1 MNHREAIETNTDSA
15 TAPAP
20 ATVTRTAKAAIF
32 ELRGDEPTN
41 AFLWDPAPEKTA
53 DPATNCHGNLIDLL
67 DLSNPPADA
76 SLHINGNDAVG
87 DNPNRYKQHG
97 FYFNADNCIGCHAC
111 ETACSEKNDNP
122 AHIAF
127 RSVGYVEGG
136 TYPDYQRI
144 NISMACNHCDDP
156 VCLKGC
162 PTRAYT
168 KFAEYGAVLQDPD
181 ICFGCGYCTWV
192 CPYNAPQLDPVK
204 GEVTKCNMCVDRL
217 EVGLKPACVSAC
229 VGNALDFG
237 VIENIPENRIEAKI
251 SIPGFPAT
259 DITQPNIRFQQ
270 TRSTQRE
277 MTRPDGMPVKY
288 HKDDKVGQFKPEVDK
303 KIGDKKQWNWRRL
316 LTSHESAH
324 VIFTLCTQAVL
335 GAFLLMTSALLLPNS
350 VFPTGALAAL
360 QLPGVALP
368 LLAVMIGLIS
378 FGLFKLNMHLGKPH
392 RFYRGFNNLRWS
404 PLSREI
410 AGISA
415 FYTFLLG
422 YALFAA
428 LAVWFDSPFIVQA
441 SIVLKTLCAALAT
454 FSGLIGLYYM
464 YRIYRIPARPF
475 WNHWQTATA
484 FGGNTLSLGALL
496 TGLVTLPALLISG
509 HSVGGILP
517 VLATVAAVGLVLEGI
532 GHIRHGRDMLK
543 LGNEGASSWYVQVTR
558 YGYPWL
564 LRNGLLC
571 GAIVMCAG
579 LALASFVVAPAGFTI
594 IGLWLGVSALAIA
607 AAIISRS
614 LFFVLVIPTTMPGAF
629 FWKNQDFVEHAR
641 ATGLVDMEQVG
652 VVREQHGKFKMDEL
666 IATIKTTTLKEMFAH
681 IKDIVVWKK
690 LPR

>member
-1 MNHREAIETNTDSA
+1 MNSIDPISNGQTRSADYLPTDA
-15 TAPAP
+15 NIP
-20 ATVTRTAKAAIF
+20 IF
-32 ELRGDEPTN
+32 EVRDDEP
-41 AFLWDPAPEKTA
+41 AHSFLQDPIHQDPLSENQASKT
-53 DPATNCHGNLIDLL
+53 TNCHGNLIDLVNESSEL
-67 DLSNPPADA
+67 YGA
-76 SLHINGNDAVG
+76 SLNINGNEAIG

-97 FYFNADNCIGCHAC
+97 FFLNADNCIGCHAC

-168 KFAEYGAVLQDPD
+168 KFPEYGAVLQDPD

-229 VGNALDFG
+229 LGNALDFG
-237 VIENIPENRIEAKI
+237 VIEDIPQNRIEAKTQ
-251 SIPGFPAT
+251 IPGFPSP

-270 TRSTQRE
+270 TRSTQQE

-288 HKDDKVGQFKPEVDK
+288 HKEGGVGHFQPEVDK
-303 KIGDKKQWNWRRL
+303 KLGEKKQWNWRKL

-324 VIFTLCTQAVL
+324 VIFTLSAQAVL
-335 GAFLLMTSALLLPNS
+335 GAFLLMTASL
-350 VFPTGALAAL
+350 FPGSGIL
-360 QLPGVALP
+360 VALKTP
-368 LLAVMIGLIS
+368 PVSLSLLAVMIPLIS

-410 AGISA
+410 AGVSG

-422 YALFAA
+422 FALFA
-428 LAVWFDSPFIVQA
+428 LLEVWFDNSFISGLVT
-441 SIVLKTLCAALAT
+441 SLKFLCAGLASL
-454 FSGLIGLYYM
+454 SGLIGLYYM
-464 YRIYRIPARPF
+464 YRIYRIKARPF
-475 WNHWQTATA
+475 WDHWQTASA
-484 FGGNTLSLGALL
+484 FAGNTLSLGAML
-496 TGLVTLPALLISG
+496 TAVVALPVMLISG
-509 HSVGGILP
+509 LP
-517 VLATVAAVGLVLEGI
+517 IIELSTLLAALAAAGLILEGI
-532 GHIRHGRDMLK
+532 GHLCHGRDMNRR
-543 LGNEGASSWYVQVTR
+543 GNEGASSWYVQITR
-558 YGYPWL
+558 YGYPWMVRNAL
-564 LRNGLLC
+564 LII
-571 GAIVMCAG
+571 AITLATG
-579 LALASFVVAPAGFTI
+579 LALYSTLASSEGWVAVT
-594 IGLWLGVSALAIA
+594 LWLSLTILTISA
-607 AAIISRS
+607 AAITRS

-641 ATGLVDMEQVG
+641 ETGLIDMEQVG
-652 VVREQHGKFKMDEL
+652 VVRELHGKFKFDEL
-666 IATIKTTTLKEMFAH
+666 LETVKSTSVKEIIAN
-681 IKDIVVWKK
+681 IKDIVAWKK